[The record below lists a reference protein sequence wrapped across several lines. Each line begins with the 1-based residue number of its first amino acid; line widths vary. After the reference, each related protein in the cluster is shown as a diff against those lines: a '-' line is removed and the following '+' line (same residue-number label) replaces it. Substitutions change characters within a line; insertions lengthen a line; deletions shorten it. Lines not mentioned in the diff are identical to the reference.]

1 MLLVVELA
9 MFQHII
15 TLLDWRTMLNYDRLS
30 YRTCVFHIQ
39 TTHEDVNDE
48 SEDSCGTESQSWSQ
62 LLH

>member
-30 YRTCVFHIQ
+30 YHTCVFHIQ
-39 TTHEDVNDE
+39 TTHEYVNDE
-48 SEDSCGTESQSWSQ
+48 SEDSGGTESQSWSQ